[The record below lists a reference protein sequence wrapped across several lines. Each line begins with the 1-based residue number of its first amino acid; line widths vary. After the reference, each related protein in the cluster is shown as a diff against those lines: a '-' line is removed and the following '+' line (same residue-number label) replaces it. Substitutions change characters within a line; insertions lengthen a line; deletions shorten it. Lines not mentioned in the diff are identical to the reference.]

1 MMRFEPWGC
10 EVSGICLVGGM
21 IDSMHYKKSNSSIQT
36 AGHNIKG
43 LLLSHRLLLGIQLL
57 GPLSDGLYKVCMKCS
72 LLFSSITPSQNC
84 GGTNRI

>member
-1 MMRFEPWGC
+1 MMRFEPWAC

-21 IDSMHYKKSNSSIQT
+21 MMSLQKSNSSIQI

-57 GPLSDGLYKVCMKCS
+57 GPYLMVYIKFVCNALFCS
-72 LLFSSITPSQNC
+72 LQLRHHKTVEEQIGS
-84 GGTNRI
+84 